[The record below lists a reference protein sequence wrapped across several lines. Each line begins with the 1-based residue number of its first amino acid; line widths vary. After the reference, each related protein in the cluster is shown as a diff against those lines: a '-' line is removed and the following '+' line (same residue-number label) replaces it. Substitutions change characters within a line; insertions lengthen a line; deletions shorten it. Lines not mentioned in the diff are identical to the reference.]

1 MVIAK
6 QINIKNRTYYF
17 YHDLIDIKDFD
28 PKLLKLN
35 KKSFNDISL
44 CYIGYVTKNL
54 NTILIM

>member
-35 KKSFNDISL
+35 KKSFNDISF
-44 CYIGYVTKNL
+44 CYIGYVTK
-54 NTILIM
+54 T